1 MKKSNILYINKKV
14 DVLRPDSKEKEFCM
28 ETVRTKKSKFL
39 VILIVFMILF
49 SNCGYTIAAIATSD
63 EFQVINNGFFK
74 KDEIKFNAYFED
86 ENGNQM
92 DEFTGNVNQKVKLVL
107 EVLPQVEGYLKNATI
122 KAVSADDDNI
132 NFRISNVSQ
141 NVIEGLE
148 ANSNSNLD
156 DVGSKIEEEAVKEE
170 SQDPAVEENKEETNT
185 VVNENTNVSENV
197 QQNENSENTVTEV
210 EKNEATN
217 EVTNETNNANNETTN
232 AVTDEITN
240 SSNDTSN
247 NNVVNETEIS
257 EVINETVANEIAIE
271 ENNNVNQE
279 ANNVASDSV
288 VSEEDE
294 LVNEE
299 EVIIEKTEA
308 ADKLQEEIANAALD
322 ISLTA
327 DDEIKLTNIIEDTK
341 IIADLE
347 YVQGETLKVS
357 DLYKNIK
364 LQISGTYINSD
375 LEEVQIGKEEEVTL
389 GWEYSKDIELTSE
402 YTKFSPFEI
411 GDIKGTIVEN
421 KISVKR
427 EITDTKYLPIKS
439 TKLEITVPKVN
450 GKAPIEVDVVANK
463 LMATRGEDTGYTNF
477 TQANWNYDK
486 ESGKIVTVVEN
497 TEALNTNG
505 IDEYVVIYR
514 YEDYI
519 SEENSNLDKVV
530 KASVEEY
537 SSNENNILT
546 KEINDRQSI
555 KIDVGELITYNISST
570 EDKINKAKIYANYNS
585 ETPVYETEY
594 TTQVNVN
601 ILTSDI
607 LEELKIDSTKE
618 YYITSNNLELQAQ
631 GIEYKQI
638 KFNYSEISSILSA
651 GGEIVITNA
660 NGELLYTLNSSLVTK
675 EEDCTINLNG
685 ANGILVYA
693 RNIAKNGNISFEL
706 TKAIKNCNYEKS
718 TFKDITQIES
728 RITAEVKYQAI
739 EETLALGAIG
749 TRKEFEESSTSATL
763 SINKE
768 TLTTIQ
774 DNNNVE
780 LKIELNNDKE
790 NSDLYVNPT
799 FELVFPKYVKA
810 VSVQSINLLYENGLQ
825 VSDFNTYTE
834 SDIVKMRIELV
845 GTQKTFSE
853 SSITNGTNIVVNVN
867 IEVDDYTPSKEDQIK
882 LYYYNEGVSN
892 YQSQT
897 KWTINKQIPNGI
909 LKTTNGFDV
918 ALIKYQAPKGLI
930 AINGIV
936 NYDGNLSEIRSVKQ
950 GKVTKQI
957 AINGPARVAT
967 MELLALN
974 NTENECS
981 DLVLI
986 GRVPFK
992 GNKDVISNEDLGTTT
1007 DTIVRDLIKEDIQN
1021 SNMSTIYYS
1030 TNPNAT
1036 KDLNNEANGWTTEVT
1051 DPSTI
1056 KSYLIVVNG
1065 KLKAGE
1071 VLRYTYDFE
1080 IPANLPY
1087 ETSIAGSFGAY
1098 YNNNTD
1104 VAVVYESSSA
1114 DIVGLT
1120 TEAGPKMEA
1129 KLSVDVGDGTEVLSF
1144 KRLKYTVS
1152 VTNSGSVAANDV
1164 IANCIVPQYTNYL
1177 TKDPRSAVGDY
1188 GYMVASGDYSDG
1200 IKFNL
1205 GTINPGET
1213 KEATYYVRTYNKPT
1227 LEEYA
1232 YKDDNGYYI
1241 ITGYEDKEVQK
1252 EQIIENPIYDENGE
1266 LIGNENTTET
1276 ITVIESVPIKE
1287 YITEVPDIYITNK
1300 ATITSALMA
1309 NPIET
1314 NEVKNKL
1321 NQANFASEIRLDYDR
1336 EIQAGVATNFTLLLT
1351 NTSRKDMKNV
1361 VATLNVGDIYEYVS
1375 GTIDEKS
1382 ENIEYIE
1389 EEGKIYY
1396 YIGDMAANQVV
1407 TLTTC
1412 VMSKQIDSA
1421 SKTVDCY
1428 FEFYADEV
1436 AKEISTVVPQTVSKA
1451 VLEATDMTI
1460 NLPES
1465 INENETATISTL
1477 ITNISTVECSKGILE
1492 FEIPESVIV
1501 SSVRVSNG
1509 ELLANASE
1517 GNIYS
1522 ATLPLIHA
1530 KESITIDITLKAKN
1544 LSGTDSS
1551 EATII
1556 RKIKNTD
1563 QEDVVLEPVEFTINN
1578 NLKTDEEIEEDRVND
1593 LIEQDQNNQANQ
1605 ENNSNNNSNNSSN
1618 DNTNNDSNGNSQDS
1632 IPGSNQDIVTPGD
1645 NNSNNTNNT
1654 NNNSNTTDNLQNTP
1668 NAITPKYSISGVS
1681 WLDTNKDGIKTD
1693 DETKMAGVKV
1703 YLLNTNGTMI
1713 KSTITAV
1720 DGTYQFNEVEN
1731 GNYVIAVSYDET
1743 KYKATIYKKDSSLAE
1758 NNSYIMENDSE
1769 DISAVTNEINVA
1781 NQNVGNIN
1789 IGLQNREI
1797 FDLVVNKY
1805 ISKVKVENGKYSEEY
1820 NFDNLELAKVE
1831 IPSRRINSAKVTL
1844 EYTVSIEN
1852 IGDLEGYAE
1861 NVIDYLNSDLQFDES
1876 QNSEWFK
1883 GTDGYIYVK
1892 NINQTLL
1899 KPGDKKEIKLILTKT
1914 MDGNNTGTH
1923 SNKVAILEAYSSDN
1937 VSENAENNN
1946 SVQNTLI
1953 LVSTGGATTIIIF
1966 IIAIIL
1972 IILIMFKTNI
1982 INKDTFKGKYKEKIK
1997 KKINVKK
2004 VYK

>member
-39 VILIVFMILF
+39 VILIVFMMLF

-170 SQDPAVEENKEETNT
+170 SQDPAVEESKEETNT

-210 EKNEATN
+210 VKNEVAN
-217 EVTNETNNANNETTN
+217 EVTNEANNANNETTN
-232 AVTDEITN
+232 AVTNEITN

-257 EVINETVANEIAIE
+257 EVVNETVANETVIE
-271 ENNNVNQE
+271 ENNTVNQE

-288 VSEEDE
+288 VSEEDQ

-308 ADKLQEEIANAALD
+308 ADKLQQEIANAALD
-322 ISLTA
+322 ISLIA
-327 DDEIKLTNIIEDTK
+327 DDKIKLTNIIEDTK

-486 ESGKIVTVVEN
+486 ESGKIFTVVEN

-1036 KDLNNEANGWTTEVT
+1036 KDLNNEANGWTTDVT
-1051 DPSTI
+1051 DPSSI

-1120 TEAGPKMEA
+1120 TESGPKMEA
-1129 KLSVDVGDGTEVLSF
+1129 KLSVDVGDGTEVGEARFLNYTLKVKNTGSIAATGVTVTNPIPNNTLLYVYDTSDLGLGNNNWVEAEEQNAPTWTIDNLNPGEEKEFSYMVKIARLQDENEVIVKSKAKVTASNLGIDIESNETSNKVVKSNFDLMINTDTLGSLEVGKNIQYKTIAINISGQDLYNVKVECKIPKELEYKETYMAVGSNCIWNEEKLTFDESTNTVTAIVDKVAKDEFINVKFGTTVANSSDEVLTGYVSF
-1144 KRLKYTVS
+1144 VTEDGKEEKTSNVNTEVIGPVLEVTQVTNADTVLEGQNVEFAISIENKGTADATGLKILDMISTYLEDVKVRFSGNTNTGVGLKDGNLDCALTTLPPGSKLVITINGIVYDLPEGMDEITVS
-1152 VTNSGSVAANDV
+1152 NQAT
-1164 IANCIVPQYTNYL
+1164 I
-1177 TKDPRSAVGDY
+1177 
-1188 GYMVASGDYSDG
+1188 SGDYIENITTNLSE
-1200 IKFNL
+1200 IKVRP
-1205 GTINPGET
+1205 NPD
-1213 KEATYYVRTYNKPT
+1213 KPV
-1227 LEEYA
+1227 EEPDDD
-1232 YKDDNGYYI
+1232 KDDDFNN
-1241 ITGYEDKEVQK
+1241 
-1252 EQIIENPIYDENGE
+1252 IENGDG
-1266 LIGNENTTET
+1266 
-1276 ITVIESVPIKE
+1276 SV
-1287 YITEVPDIYITNK
+1287 D
-1300 ATITSALMA
+1300 
-1309 NPIET
+1309 
-1314 NEVKNKL
+1314 
-1321 NQANFASEIRLDYDR
+1321 DD
-1336 EIQAGVATNFTLLLT
+1336 
-1351 NTSRKDMKNV
+1351 
-1361 VATLNVGDIYEYVS
+1361 
-1375 GTIDEKS
+1375 
-1382 ENIEYIE
+1382 
-1389 EEGKIYY
+1389 
-1396 YIGDMAANQVV
+1396 
-1407 TLTTC
+1407 
-1412 VMSKQIDSA
+1412 
-1421 SKTVDCY
+1421 
-1428 FEFYADEV
+1428 
-1436 AKEISTVVPQTVSKA
+1436 
-1451 VLEATDMTI
+1451 
-1460 NLPES
+1460 
-1465 INENETATISTL
+1465 
-1477 ITNISTVECSKGILE
+1477 
-1492 FEIPESVIV
+1492 
-1501 SSVRVSNG
+1501 
-1509 ELLANASE
+1509 
-1517 GNIYS
+1517 
-1522 ATLPLIHA
+1522 
-1530 KESITIDITLKAKN
+1530 
-1544 LSGTDSS
+1544 
-1551 EATII
+1551 
-1556 RKIKNTD
+1556 
-1563 QEDVVLEPVEFTINN
+1563 
-1578 NLKTDEEIEEDRVND
+1578 
-1593 LIEQDQNNQANQ
+1593 
-1605 ENNSNNNSNNSSN
+1605 SNNNNNDNNPTTPETPNN
-1618 DNTNNDSNGNSQDS
+1618 DNNTNND
-1632 IPGSNQDIVTPGD
+1632 
-1645 NNSNNTNNT
+1645 NNNNNENNNNNNNNVNNNT
-1654 NNNSNTTDNLQNTP
+1654 NNNQN
-1668 NAITPKYSISGVS
+1668 NNNQNNNQQNNVQKVEEKIYSISGKV
-1681 WLDTNKDGIKTD
+1681 WLDSNQDGKNDADEEKLATVKIQLQKDG
-1693 DETKMAGVKV
+1693 KMLKAVTSDG
-1703 YLLNTNGTMI
+1703 NGEY
-1713 KSTITAV
+1713 KFEELEK
-1720 DGTYQFNEVEN
+1720 GTYNIIFV
-1731 GNYVIAVSYDET
+1731 YDGAKYT
-1743 KYKATIYKKDSSLAE
+1743 ATTYKATGTT
-1758 NNSYIMENDSE
+1758 ENDNSDALE
-1769 DISAVTNEINVA
+1769 TEEGSAVTNELVITDTNLS
-1781 NQNVGNIN
+1781 NIDL
-1789 IGLQNREI
+1789 GLKLRDT
-1797 FDLVVNKY
+1797 FDLGIEKY
-1805 ISKVKVENGKYSEEY
+1805 LTK
-1820 NFDNLELAKVE
+1820 
-1831 IPSRRINSAKVTL
+1831 AKVTTNKGEKEYDFDNEKLSKIEIRAKELNGATVEL
-1844 EYTVSIEN
+1844 EYNIVVEN
-1852 IGDLEGYAE
+1852 TGLVEGYASKVTDVLPKDMTFDE
-1861 NVIDYLNSDLQFDES
+1861 NKNEGWYLGSDGILYNENLKDVIVKPGEKKELRLVLTRQMNSD
-1876 QNSEWFK
+1876 
-1883 GTDGYIYVK
+1883 
-1892 NINQTLL
+1892 
-1899 KPGDKKEIKLILTKT
+1899 
-1914 MDGNNTGTH
+1914 NTGVL
-1923 SNKVAILEAYSSDN
+1923 SNKAILEELQNVQGLKDDANNN
-1937 VSENAENNN
+1937 VSTHEI
-1946 SVQNTLI
+1946 LI
-1953 LVSTGGATTIIIF
+1953 LVGTGGRTVAIIGSIV
-1966 IIAIIL
+1966 AIIL
-1972 IILIMFKTNI
+1972 AIVLYTNRD
-1982 INKDTFKGKYKEKIK
+1982 KLKLSKKYKNNVNKKIK
-1997 KKINVKK
+1997 PKKI
-2004 VYK
+2004 YK

>member
-1 MKKSNILYINKKV
+1 
-14 DVLRPDSKEKEFCM
+14 M

-39 VILIVFMILF
+39 VILIVFMMLF

-122 KAVSADDDNI
+122 KAVSAADDNI

-156 DVGSKIEEEAVKEE
+156 DVGSKIEEEAAKEE
-170 SQDPAVEENKEETNT
+170 SQDPAVEESKEETNT

-197 QQNENSENTVTEV
+197 QQNENSENTETEV
-210 EKNEATN
+210 VKNEVAN
-217 EVTNETNNANNETTN
+217 EVTNEANNANNETTN
-232 AVTDEITN
+232 AVTNEITN

-257 EVINETVANEIAIE
+257 EVVNETVANETVIE
-271 ENNNVNQE
+271 ENNTVNQE

-308 ADKLQEEIANAALD
+308 ADKLQQEIANAALD
-322 ISLTA
+322 ISLIA

-486 ESGKIVTVVEN
+486 ESGKIFTVVEN

-1036 KDLNNEANGWTTEVT
+1036 KDLNNEANAWTTEVT

-1129 KLSVDVGDGTEVLSF
+1129 KLSVDVGDGTEVGEARFLNYTLKVKNTGSIAATGVTVTNPIPNNTLLYVYDSSDLGLGNNNWVEAEEQNAPTWTIDILNPGEEKEF
-1144 KRLKYTVS
+1144 EYVVKIDRLRDENEVIVKSKATVS
-1152 VTNSGSVAANDV
+1152 AENLGISFESNETSNKVVKSNFDLQINTDTLGNIPIGQHIQYKV
-1164 IANCIVPQYTNYL
+1164 IANNISGIDLENVKAEFKIPEEIKYENTEILIGDSSSYNPETLSYNEEAHTVSLMIDKLAKDSFINIKVGGQVVLVSDEGTRSYMSFYTAEGKEERTSNCDIL
-1177 TKDPRSAVGDY
+1177 TIGPKLEVKQVSNVDKVLEGETVEFSIQIENKGTDEAKGLNIKDEISDFLENVTARYSGSTNSKIDLVDGNIDSKLMSLPENGKTVITISGTAKDLPEGVKEQKISNQ
-1188 GYMVASGDYSDG
+1188 ATISGDY
-1200 IKFNL
+1200 IN
-1205 GTINPGET
+1205 TINTEVAEVIIQENP
-1213 KEATYYVRTYNKPT
+1213 NKP
-1227 LEEYA
+1227 EEENPNDD
-1232 YKDDNGYYI
+1232 KDDDFNN
-1241 ITGYEDKEVQK
+1241 
-1252 EQIIENPIYDENGE
+1252 IENGDG
-1266 LIGNENTTET
+1266 
-1276 ITVIESVPIKE
+1276 SV
-1287 YITEVPDIYITNK
+1287 D
-1300 ATITSALMA
+1300 
-1309 NPIET
+1309 
-1314 NEVKNKL
+1314 
-1321 NQANFASEIRLDYDR
+1321 D
-1336 EIQAGVATNFTLLLT
+1336 
-1351 NTSRKDMKNV
+1351 
-1361 VATLNVGDIYEYVS
+1361 
-1375 GTIDEKS
+1375 
-1382 ENIEYIE
+1382 
-1389 EEGKIYY
+1389 
-1396 YIGDMAANQVV
+1396 
-1407 TLTTC
+1407 
-1412 VMSKQIDSA
+1412 DSN
-1421 SKTVDCY
+1421 D
-1428 FEFYADEV
+1428 
-1436 AKEISTVVPQTVSKA
+1436 
-1451 VLEATDMTI
+1451 
-1460 NLPES
+1460 
-1465 INENETATISTL
+1465 
-1477 ITNISTVECSKGILE
+1477 
-1492 FEIPESVIV
+1492 
-1501 SSVRVSNG
+1501 
-1509 ELLANASE
+1509 
-1517 GNIYS
+1517 
-1522 ATLPLIHA
+1522 
-1530 KESITIDITLKAKN
+1530 
-1544 LSGTDSS
+1544 
-1551 EATII
+1551 
-1556 RKIKNTD
+1556 
-1563 QEDVVLEPVEFTINN
+1563 NN
-1578 NLKTDEEIEEDRVND
+1578 NDNNPTTPETPND
-1593 LIEQDQNNQANQ
+1593 DNNTNNDNNNDNN
-1605 ENNSNNNSNNSSN
+1605 NNSNNNLN
-1618 DNTNNDSNGNSQDS
+1618 
-1632 IPGSNQDIVTPGD
+1632 
-1645 NNSNNTNNT
+1645 NNT
-1654 NNNSNTTDNLQNTP
+1654 NNNQN
-1668 NAITPKYSISGVS
+1668 NNNQNNNQQNNVQKVEEKIYSISGKV
-1681 WLDTNKDGIKTD
+1681 WLDSNQDGKNDADEEKLATVKIQLQKDG
-1693 DETKMAGVKV
+1693 KMLKAVTSDG
-1703 YLLNTNGTMI
+1703 NGEY
-1713 KSTITAV
+1713 KFEELEK
-1720 DGTYQFNEVEN
+1720 GTYNIIFV
-1731 GNYVIAVSYDET
+1731 YDGAKYT
-1743 KYKATIYKKDSSLAE
+1743 ATTYKATGTT
-1758 NNSYIMENDSE
+1758 ENDNSDALE
-1769 DISAVTNEINVA
+1769 TEEGSAVTNELVIADTNLS
-1781 NQNVGNIN
+1781 NIDLGLKLRDTFDLGIEKYLTKAKVTTNKGEKEYDFDNEKLSKIEIRAKELNGATVELEYNIVVEN
-1789 IGLQNREI
+1789 IGL
-1797 FDLVVNKY
+1797 V
-1805 ISKVKVENGKYSEEY
+1805 
-1820 NFDNLELAKVE
+1820 
-1831 IPSRRINSAKVTL
+1831 
-1844 EYTVSIEN
+1844 
-1852 IGDLEGYAE
+1852 EGYASK
-1861 NVIDYLNSDLQFDES
+1861 VTDVLPKDMTFDES
-1876 QNSEWFK
+1876 KNEGWYLGS
-1883 GTDGYIYVK
+1883 DGILYNESLKDVIV
-1892 NINQTLL
+1892 
-1899 KPGDKKEIKLILTKT
+1899 KPGEKKELRLVLTRQ
-1914 MDGNNTGTH
+1914 MNSDNTGVL
-1923 SNKVAILEAYSSDN
+1923 SNKAILEELQNVQGLKDDANNN
-1937 VSENAENNN
+1937 VSTHEI
-1946 SVQNTLI
+1946 LI
-1953 LVSTGGATTIIIF
+1953 LVGTGGRTVAIIGSIV
-1966 IIAIIL
+1966 AIIL
-1972 IILIMFKTNI
+1972 AIVLYTNRD
-1982 INKDTFKGKYKEKIK
+1982 KLKLSKKYKNNVNKKIK
-1997 KKINVKK
+1997 PKKI
-2004 VYK
+2004 YK

>member
-39 VILIVFMILF
+39 VILIVFMMLF

-156 DVGSKIEEEAVKEE
+156 DVGSKIEEEAAKEE
-170 SQDPAVEENKEETNT
+170 SQDPAVEESKEETNT

-210 EKNEATN
+210 VKNEVAN

-232 AVTDEITN
+232 AVTNEITN

-257 EVINETVANEIAIE
+257 EVVNETVANETVIE
-271 ENNNVNQE
+271 ENNIVNQE

-308 ADKLQEEIANAALD
+308 ADKLQQEIANAALD
-322 ISLTA
+322 ISLIA
-327 DDEIKLTNIIEDTK
+327 DDKIKLTNIIEDTK

-347 YVQGETLKVS
+347 YIQGETLKVS

-486 ESGKIVTVVEN
+486 ESGKIFTVVEN

-1129 KLSVDVGDGTEVLSF
+1129 KLSVDVGDGTEVGEARFLNYTLKVKNTGSIAATEVTVTNPIPNNTLLYVYDTSDLGLGNNNYVESKEQSDLVWTIDTLNPNEEKEF
-1144 KRLKYTVS
+1144 NYMVKVDRLRGETEKIIKSKATVS
-1152 VTNSGSVAANDV
+1152 AKNLGITFESNETSNKMVKSNLDLQINTDSLGEITVGRNLQFKVLSKNISGNILENVRVECKLPSQVTYKEIIIDHDEGSSYNEESVVYDENTHTVSFNIDKLDVDGFFNIKVGIQIVSASDDVTHTYMSFYMNDGTEERTSNSDLKMIGPKIETKQVANADYVLEGDLVEFAIQIDNTGTDEATGLRIVDEISEYLEDVRARYTGSSNSQLDIKDGKIDAGIAALTEGGK
-1164 IANCIVPQYTNYL
+1164 IVL
-1177 TKDPRSAVGDY
+1177 TISGTAKDLPEGVKEQKISNQAII
-1188 GYMVASGDYSDG
+1188 SGDY
-1200 IKFNL
+1200 IN
-1205 GTINPGET
+1205 TINTEVAEVIIQENP
-1213 KEATYYVRTYNKPT
+1213 NKP
-1227 LEEYA
+1227 EEENPNDDN
-1232 YKDDNGYYI
+1232 KDDDFNN
-1241 ITGYEDKEVQK
+1241 
-1252 EQIIENPIYDENGE
+1252 IENGDG
-1266 LIGNENTTET
+1266 
-1276 ITVIESVPIKE
+1276 SV
-1287 YITEVPDIYITNK
+1287 D
-1300 ATITSALMA
+1300 
-1309 NPIET
+1309 
-1314 NEVKNKL
+1314 
-1321 NQANFASEIRLDYDR
+1321 D
-1336 EIQAGVATNFTLLLT
+1336 
-1351 NTSRKDMKNV
+1351 
-1361 VATLNVGDIYEYVS
+1361 
-1375 GTIDEKS
+1375 
-1382 ENIEYIE
+1382 
-1389 EEGKIYY
+1389 
-1396 YIGDMAANQVV
+1396 
-1407 TLTTC
+1407 
-1412 VMSKQIDSA
+1412 DS
-1421 SKTVDCY
+1421 
-1428 FEFYADEV
+1428 
-1436 AKEISTVVPQTVSKA
+1436 
-1451 VLEATDMTI
+1451 
-1460 NLPES
+1460 
-1465 INENETATISTL
+1465 
-1477 ITNISTVECSKGILE
+1477 
-1492 FEIPESVIV
+1492 
-1501 SSVRVSNG
+1501 
-1509 ELLANASE
+1509 
-1517 GNIYS
+1517 
-1522 ATLPLIHA
+1522 
-1530 KESITIDITLKAKN
+1530 
-1544 LSGTDSS
+1544 
-1551 EATII
+1551 
-1556 RKIKNTD
+1556 
-1563 QEDVVLEPVEFTINN
+1563 NN
-1578 NLKTDEEIEEDRVND
+1578 NND
-1593 LIEQDQNNQANQ
+1593 NNPTTPETPNNDNNTNNDNNSDNNNGNNN
-1605 ENNSNNNSNNSSN
+1605 NNSNNNLNN
-1618 DNTNNDSNGNSQDS
+1618 NN
-1632 IPGSNQDIVTPGD
+1632 
-1645 NNSNNTNNT
+1645 NNT
-1654 NNNSNTTDNLQNTP
+1654 NNNQN
-1668 NAITPKYSISGVS
+1668 NNNQNNNQQNNVQKVEEKIYSISGKV
-1681 WLDTNKDGIKTD
+1681 WLDSNQDGKNDADEEKLATIKIQLQKDG
-1693 DETKMAGVKV
+1693 KMLKAVTSDG
-1703 YLLNTNGTMI
+1703 NGEY
-1713 KSTITAV
+1713 KFEELEK
-1720 DGTYQFNEVEN
+1720 GTYNIIFV
-1731 GNYVIAVSYDET
+1731 YDGAKYT
-1743 KYKATIYKKDSSLAE
+1743 ATTYKATGTT
-1758 NNSYIMENDSE
+1758 ENDNSDALE
-1769 DISAVTNEINVA
+1769 TEEGSAVTNELVIADTNL
-1781 NQNVGNIN
+1781 GNIDL
-1789 IGLQNREI
+1789 GLKLRDT
-1797 FDLVVNKY
+1797 FDLGIEKY
-1805 ISKVKVENGKYSEEY
+1805 LTK
-1820 NFDNLELAKVE
+1820 
-1831 IPSRRINSAKVTL
+1831 AKVTTNKGEKEYDFDNEKLSKIEIRAKELNGATVEL
-1844 EYTVSIEN
+1844 EYNIVVEN
-1852 IGDLEGYAE
+1852 TGLVEGYATKVTDVLPKDM
-1861 NVIDYLNSDLQFDES
+1861 NFDES
-1876 QNSEWFK
+1876 KNEGWYLGS
-1883 GTDGYIYVK
+1883 DGMLYNESLKDTVV
-1892 NINQTLL
+1892 
-1899 KPGDKKEIKLILTKT
+1899 KPGEKKELRLVLTRQ
-1914 MDGNNTGTH
+1914 MNSDNTGVL
-1923 SNKVAILEAYSSDN
+1923 SNKAILEELQNVQGLQDDANNN
-1937 VSENAENNN
+1937 VSTHEI
-1946 SVQNTLI
+1946 LI
-1953 LVSTGGATTIIIF
+1953 LVGTGGRTVAIIGSIV
-1966 IIAIIL
+1966 AIIL
-1972 IILIMFKTNI
+1972 AIVLYTNRD
-1982 INKDTFKGKYKEKIK
+1982 KLKLSKKYKNNVNKKIK
-1997 KKINVKK
+1997 PKKI
-2004 VYK
+2004 YK